1 MIFTC
6 LLFKF
11 VHLKQK
17 YLSFYI
23 GIFLPTFR
31 NVYAKT
37 NVRLLVSGTT
47 ESVSASGDVEISEEN
62 KCIKEVKGECTN
74 SGGEVKSEVS
84 AGADGVG
91 SAVAS
96 EEDDCVIVCARDADD
111 RSDSGVSG
119 VRSGGSASS
128 VEEWRGMAHGYGG
141 GPPPPLL
148 HLPPPPP
155 PTLYPTE
162 LLWKQRYQPPIH
174 PPLHHA
180 IADDYMAVPN
190 YDRERHERLLR

>member
-1 MIFTC
+1 M
-6 LLFKF
+6 
-11 VHLKQK
+11 
-17 YLSFYI
+17 
-23 GIFLPTFR
+23 
-31 NVYAKT
+31 
-37 NVRLLVSGTT
+37 
-47 ESVSASGDVEISEEN
+47 EISEEN
-62 KCIKEVKGECTN
+62 KCVKEVKVECTN

-96 EEDDCVIVCARDADD
+96 EEDDCVIVCARDADE

-155 PTLYPTE
+155 PTLYPSE
-162 LLWKQRYQPPIH
+162 LLWKQRYQTPLH

-180 IADDYMAVPN
+180 IADDYIAVAN

>member
-1 MIFTC
+1 M
-6 LLFKF
+6 
-11 VHLKQK
+11 
-17 YLSFYI
+17 
-23 GIFLPTFR
+23 
-31 NVYAKT
+31 
-37 NVRLLVSGTT
+37 
-47 ESVSASGDVEISEEN
+47 EISEEN
-62 KCIKEVKGECTN
+62 KCVKEVKAECTN
-74 SGGEVKSEVS
+74 SGGEVS

-96 EEDDCVIVCARDADD
+96 EEDDCVIVCARDADS

-155 PTLYPTE
+155 PTLYPSE
-162 LLWKQRYQPPIH
+162 LLWKQRYQPPH
-174 PPLHHA
+174 ALHAPLHHA
-180 IADDYMAVPN
+180 IADDYIAVAN

>member
-1 MIFTC
+1 MCIC
-6 LLFKF
+6 I
-11 VHLKQK
+11 VP
-17 YLSFYI
+17 
-23 GIFLPTFR
+23 GA
-31 NVYAKT
+31 V
-37 NVRLLVSGTT
+37 
-47 ESVSASGDVEISEEN
+47 ESVSASGDVADVSDQSDKCVKQEEEVNKAEATQCANTTSE
-62 KCIKEVKGECTN
+62 CEVKGEV
-74 SGGEVKSEVS
+74 SGG

-128 VEEWRGMAHGYGG
+128 VEEREWRGMAHGYGG

-155 PTLYPTE
+155 PSLYPGE
-162 LLWKQRYQPPIH
+162 LLTWKQRYQPPIH

-180 IADDYMAVPN
+180 IAEDYLAVT
-190 YDRERHERLLR
+190 YDRDRHERLLR

>member
-1 MIFTC
+1 M
-6 LLFKF
+6 LE
-11 VHLKQK
+11 
-17 YLSFYI
+17 
-23 GIFLPTFR
+23 
-31 NVYAKT
+31 
-37 NVRLLVSGTT
+37 VS
-47 ESVSASGDVEISEEN
+47 DEN
-62 KCIKEVKGECTN
+62 KCVKEEVKVEVCAN

-84 AGADGVG
+84 VGADGVG

-155 PTLYPTE
+155 HSLYANE

-180 IADDYMAVPN
+180 IADDYIAAAT
-190 YDRERHERLLR
+190 YDRERHERLLRLVRHNFHPLFIINLVTLMNDVSKCNVRYNL

>member
-1 MIFTC
+1 MC
-6 LLFKF
+6 
-11 VHLKQK
+11 
-17 YLSFYI
+17 
-23 GIFLPTFR
+23 
-31 NVYAKT
+31 AK
-37 NVRLLVSGTT
+37 SD
-47 ESVSASGDVEISEEN
+47 S
-62 KCIKEVKGECTN
+62 
-74 SGGEVKSEVS
+74 EVKSAVS
-84 AGADGVG
+84 CGVGADGVA

-128 VEEWRGMAHGYGG
+128 VEEREWRGMAHGYGG

-148 HLPPPPP
+148 HLPAPPPP
-155 PTLYPTE
+155 SLYAPE
-162 LLWKQRYQPPIH
+162 LLWKQRYQTPLH

-180 IADDYMAVPN
+180 ITDEYLA

>member
-1 MIFTC
+1 MMSNEYFCIVTG
-6 LLFKF
+6 
-11 VHLKQK
+11 V
-17 YLSFYI
+17 
-23 GIFLPTFR
+23 
-31 NVYAKT
+31 A
-37 NVRLLVSGTT
+37 
-47 ESVSASGDVEISEEN
+47 ESVSASDVAEVSEETD
-62 KCIKEVKGECTN
+62 KCVKPEEVKASEC
-74 SGGEVKSEVS
+74 EVKSEVS
-84 AGADGVG
+84 VGADGVA

-128 VEEWRGMAHGYGG
+128 VEEREWRGMAHGYGG

-155 PTLYPTE
+155 PTLYPSE
-162 LLWKQRYQPPIH
+162 LLWKQRYQPPLH
-174 PPLHHA
+174 APLHHA
-180 IADDYMAVPN
+180 IADDYLAAAT